1 MKLPPII
8 RITDAKNGH
17 FGLWEKF
24 SEMQWTTTVGLF
36 MVCALFSGNLYVFG
50 NELPESELTVRL
62 QEVEVA
68 RQAAEEHAMSL
79 NAALIRTESALAAMR
94 TRFSEA
100 HIEAQRLREELAA
113 LNIRAA
119 NLLVNEEDLPDA
131 HVLARFADDAKHAQ
145 TAIGQAYKDLVT
157 FKGYLGSVL
166 DAVGG
171 PERDT
176 YRQLLTKKLEIIF
189 DDLRRAE
196 QFFNPESIT
205 DSATPSGDLRVLTVN
220 DELQVVVLSA
230 GRLQGVRLGQLLAI
244 REGRAKGTTLRV
256 VETRQTLSAAMVEEG
271 SLRQISPGTPL
282 TRKLAT
288 QNE

>member
-1 MKLPPII
+1 MK
-8 RITDAKNGH
+8 
-17 FGLWEKF
+17 WQ
-24 SEMQWTTTVGLF
+24 MVVGLF
-36 MVCALFSGNLYVFG
+36 IVCALFSENLYVYG
-50 NELPESELTVRL
+50 NEVPESELTVRL

-94 TRFSEA
+94 KQFSES

-113 LNIRAA
+113 WNIRAA
-119 NLLVNEEDLPDA
+119 NLLVNEEDLPDS
-131 HVLARFADDAKHAQ
+131 HVLARFADDAEHAQ

-171 PERDT
+171 PERET
-176 YRQLLTKKLEIIF
+176 YRQLLTDKLDLVF

-196 QFFNPESIT
+196 QFFNPEPIA
-205 DSATPSGDLRVLTVN
+205 DSATPSGELRVLTVN
-220 DELQVVVLSA
+220 DELQVVVISA
-230 GRLQGVRLGQLLAI
+230 GRLQGVRLGQLLTI
-244 REGRAKGTTLRV
+244 REGRARDTTLRV
-256 VETRQTLSAAMVEEG
+256 IETRQSLSAAMVEEG